1 MTDMTVGSPRSHLW
15 RYALP
20 LLLGNWLQLS
30 YNAIDSIIAGRFIG
44 QNALAAEGIAG
55 PVMNLVIL
63 AITGLCIGAGVL
75 MSEAFGAKD
84 YERLQKILANTL
96 LAGFVLCCALA
107 LAGAV
112 LAETILTLLAVPEEI
127 FTITAAYLRIT
138 FLGAPFTFCYNAL
151 TAGLKSV
158 GDADT
163 PLKFLAF
170 SAILN
175 AVLDLFF
182 LGVLHLGIL
191 CSALTTVFAEA
202 VCAGLAVVY
211 LLRRVPDLCPGR
223 DQWRVEPAIL
233 KQVLNYGG
241 PTALQQAI
249 QPVCKVLIQGQVNA
263 LGVSAIAAF
272 NAVTRAD
279 DFACIPAQSISS
291 GISTYIA
298 QNRGADK
305 PQRIRS
311 GFRTG
316 IRMELCY
323 WLVIGTA
330 TALLRRPLVSMFV
343 TGEGS
348 REVIRLGSEYLAWM
362 ALFYLLPAMTNG
374 VQGFFRGMGKMY
386 TTMLGTFLQAS
397 IRTLGT
403 FLLAPRLGITGIA
416 FSCAIGWSTILLFEV
431 PYYFITCRR
440 RNLK

>member
-211 LLRRVPDLCPGR
+211 LLRRVPDL
-223 DQWRVEPAIL
+223 
-233 KQVLNYGG
+233 
-241 PTALQQAI
+241 
-249 QPVCKVLIQGQVNA
+249 
-263 LGVSAIAAF
+263 
-272 NAVTRAD
+272 
-279 DFACIPAQSISS
+279 
-291 GISTYIA
+291 
-298 QNRGADK
+298 
-305 PQRIRS
+305 
-311 GFRTG
+311 
-316 IRMELCY
+316 
-323 WLVIGTA
+323 
-330 TALLRRPLVSMFV
+330 
-343 TGEGS
+343 
-348 REVIRLGSEYLAWM
+348 
-362 ALFYLLPAMTNG
+362 
-374 VQGFFRGMGKMY
+374 
-386 TTMLGTFLQAS
+386 
-397 IRTLGT
+397 
-403 FLLAPRLGITGIA
+403 
-416 FSCAIGWSTILLFEV
+416 
-431 PYYFITCRR
+431 
-440 RNLK
+440 